1 MIMKLLIFG
10 AGVIGSLYAALLS
23 EAGHDVSL
31 YARGKRLKSLQER
44 GLCYRKSG
52 KIVKADVRVQPVL
65 DTYGRYDFI
74 LLAVRENQLSAALEE
89 LKGCSSGTIVTMV
102 NALDSYDR
110 WEAICGTGRILPAF
124 PGAGGG
130 FDGDVLDAGLTPRII
145 QPTTIGRTDG
155 REKTLAA
162 VFRKAKI
169 PCQIVEDMHAWQIC
183 HLAMVVP
190 IADAYYESA
199 DPKNAGKDP
208 ALMKKTAYRI
218 RRNLLLIADTGM
230 KLVPVKMHLFRILPV
245 PVLAAGLGI
254 VFRSSFGYRFMYQ
267 HAVKAPDEMQRL
279 HGKLYDYI
287 RRPS

>member
-1 MIMKLLIFG
+1 MKLLIFG

-208 ALMKKTAYRI
+208 ALMKKTAFRI

-245 PVLAAGLGI
+245 PVLAAVLGI

>member
-208 ALMKKTAYRI
+208 ALMKKTAFRI

-245 PVLAAGLGI
+245 PVLAAVLGI